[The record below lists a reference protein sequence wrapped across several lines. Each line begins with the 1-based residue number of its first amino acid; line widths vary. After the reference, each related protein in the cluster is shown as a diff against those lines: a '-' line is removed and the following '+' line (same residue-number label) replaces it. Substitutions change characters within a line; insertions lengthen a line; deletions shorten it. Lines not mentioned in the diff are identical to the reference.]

1 MIWQELVLVVRHRLS
16 RVKTEDVMRDLRIL
30 AAHVLQVDASRMT
43 LHMHDKVTEKQREHF
58 NLLIDERMSNMPISK
73 IIQKRLFWGREFDVD
88 LNVLDPRGDTETLIA
103 ACLKLGPQDKILDLG
118 TGSGAIGLTLA
129 AEWPRGDVMCTDI
142 SDKALDVARLNMK
155 NFGVAD
161 GVRLLRSDWF
171 GAVEGRFDLIVS
183 NPPYIALEEWDALDF
198 EVRGFDPR
206 VALTDESDGL
216 SCYRVIVAQA
226 GDYLEMGGH
235 LMVEIGH
242 NQRRAVQDLF
252 DAAGFTQ
259 ITCLPDMAGRDRV
272 VSGVWTV

>member
-1 MIWQELVLVVRHRLS
+1 MIWQELILAVRHRLS

-30 AAHVLQVDASRMT
+30 AAHVSQVDASRMT
-43 LHMHDKVTEKQREHF
+43 LHMHDEVTEKQREHF
-58 NLLIDERMSNMPISK
+58 NLLVDRRTSNMPISK

-103 ACLKLGPQDKILDLG
+103 ACLKLGPQDKVLDLG

-129 AEWPRGDVMCTDI
+129 AEWPRVDVMCTDI
-142 SDKALDVARLNMK
+142 SDEALDVARLNMK
-155 NFGVAD
+155 SFGVAD

-171 GAVEGRFDLIVS
+171 EAVEGRFDLIVS
-183 NPPYIALEEWDALDF
+183 NPPYIALEEWDGLDF

-206 VALTDESDGL
+206 MALTDEADGL

-226 GDYLEMGGH
+226 GAYLEKDGY
-235 LMVEIGH
+235 LMVEVGH
-242 NQRRAVQDLF
+242 TQGRAVQDLY

-259 ITCLPDMAGRDRV
+259 ITCLSDMAGRDRV
-272 VSGVWTV
+272 VSGVWAF

>member
-43 LHMHDKVTEKQREHF
+43 LHMHDEVTEKQREHF

>member
-1 MIWQELVLVVRHRLS
+1 MIWQELILAVRHRLS

-43 LHMHDKVTEKQREHF
+43 LHMHDEVTEKQREHF
-58 NLLIDERMSNMPISK
+58 NLLVDRRTSNMPISK

-103 ACLKLGPQDKILDLG
+103 ACLKLGPQDKVLDLG

-129 AEWPRGDVMCTDI
+129 AEWPRVDVMCTDI
-142 SDKALDVARLNMK
+142 SDEALDVARLNMK
-155 NFGVAD
+155 SFGVAD

-183 NPPYIALEEWDALDF
+183 NPPYIALEEWDGLDF

-206 VALTDESDGL
+206 MALTDEADGL

-226 GDYLEMGGH
+226 GAYLEKDGY
-235 LMVEIGH
+235 LMVEVGH
-242 NQRRAVQDLF
+242 TQGRAVQDLY

-259 ITCLPDMAGRDRV
+259 ITCLSDMAGRDRV
-272 VSGVWTV
+272 VSGVWAF

>member
-1 MIWQELVLVVRHRLS
+1 MIWQELILAVRHRLS

-30 AAHVLQVDASRMT
+30 AAHVSQVDASRMT
-43 LHMHDKVTEKQREHF
+43 LHMHDEVTEKQREHF
-58 NLLIDERMSNMPISK
+58 KLLVNRRMSNMPISK

-103 ACLKLGPQDKILDLG
+103 ACLKLGPQDKVLDLG

-129 AEWPRGDVMCTDI
+129 AEWPLADVMCTDI
-142 SDKALDVARLNMK
+142 SDEALDVARLNMK
-155 NFGVAD
+155 SFDVAD

-171 GAVEGRFDLIVS
+171 EAVEGRFDLIVS
-183 NPPYIALEEWDALDF
+183 NPPYIALEEWDGLDF

-206 VALTDESDGL
+206 MALTDEADGL

-226 GDYLEMGGH
+226 GAYLEKDGY
-235 LMVEIGH
+235 LMVEVGH
-242 NQRRAVQDLF
+242 TQGRAVQDLY

-259 ITCLPDMAGRDRV
+259 ITCLSDMAGRDRV
-272 VSGVWTV
+272 VSGVWAF

>member
-1 MIWQELVLVVRHRLS
+1 MIWQELILAVRHRLS

-30 AAHVLQVDASRMT
+30 AAHVSQVDASRMT
-43 LHMHDKVTEKQREHF
+43 LHMHDEVTEKQREHF
-58 NLLIDERMSNMPISK
+58 NILVDRRMSNMPISK

-103 ACLKLGPQDKILDLG
+103 ACLKLGPQDKVLDLG

-129 AEWPRGDVMCTDI
+129 AEWPRVDVMCTDI
-142 SDKALDVARLNMK
+142 SDEALDVARLNMK
-155 NFGVAD
+155 SFGVAD

-183 NPPYIALEEWDALDF
+183 NPPYIALEEWDGLDF

-206 VALTDESDGL
+206 MALTDEADGL

-226 GDYLEMGGH
+226 GAYLEKDGY
-235 LMVEIGH
+235 LMVEVGH
-242 NQRRAVQDLF
+242 TQGRAVQDLY

-259 ITCLPDMAGRDRV
+259 ITCLSDMAGRDRV
-272 VSGVWTV
+272 VSGVWAF

>member
-1 MIWQELVLVVRHRLS
+1 MIWQELILAVRHRLS
-16 RVKTEDVMRDLRIL
+16 RVKSEDVMRDLRIL

-43 LHMHDKVTEKQREHF
+43 LHMHDEVTEKQREHF

-73 IIQKRLFWGREFDVD
+73 IIQKRLFWGREFGVD

>member
-1 MIWQELVLVVRHRLS
+1 MIWQELILAVRHRLS

-30 AAHVLQVDASRMT
+30 AAHVSQVDASRMT
-43 LHMHDKVTEKQREHF
+43 LHMHDEVTEKQREHF
-58 NLLIDERMSNMPISK
+58 NLLVDRRTSNMPISK

-103 ACLKLGPQDKILDLG
+103 ACLKLGPQDKVLDLG

-129 AEWPRGDVMCTDI
+129 AEWPRVDVMCTDI
-142 SDKALDVARLNMK
+142 SDEALDVARLNMK
-155 NFGVAD
+155 SFGVAD

-183 NPPYIALEEWDALDF
+183 NPPYIALEEWDGLDF

-206 VALTDESDGL
+206 MALTDEADGL

-226 GDYLEMGGH
+226 GAYLEKDGY
-235 LMVEIGH
+235 LMVEVGH
-242 NQRRAVQDLF
+242 TQGRAVQDLY

-259 ITCLPDMAGRDRV
+259 ITCLSDMAGRDRV
-272 VSGVWTV
+272 VSGVWAF

>member
-1 MIWQELVLVVRHRLS
+1 MIWQELILAVRHRLS

-30 AAHVLQVDASRMT
+30 AAHVSQLDASRMT
-43 LHMHDKVTEKQREHF
+43 LHMHDEVTEKQREHF
-58 NLLIDERMSNMPISK
+58 KLLVDRRMSNMPISK

-103 ACLKLGPQDKILDLG
+103 ACLKLGPQDKVLDLG

-129 AEWPRGDVMCTDI
+129 AEWPLADVMCTDI
-142 SDKALDVARLNMK
+142 SDEALDVARLNMK
-155 NFGVAD
+155 SFGVAD

-183 NPPYIALEEWDALDF
+183 NPPYIALEEWDGLDF

-206 VALTDESDGL
+206 VALTDEADGL

-226 GDYLEMGGH
+226 GAYLEKDGY

-242 NQRRAVQDLF
+242 TQGRAVQDLY

-272 VSGVWTV
+272 VSGVWAF

>member
-1 MIWQELVLVVRHRLS
+1 MIWQGLILAVRHRLS

-43 LHMHDKVTEKQREHF
+43 LHMHDEVTEKQREHF
-58 NLLIDERMSNMPISK
+58 NLLVDRRMSNVPISK

-103 ACLKLGPQDKILDLG
+103 ACLKLGPQDKVLDLG

-129 AEWPRGDVMCTDI
+129 AEWPRVDVMCTDI
-142 SDKALDVARLNMK
+142 SDEALDVARLNMK
-155 NFGVAD
+155 SFGVAD

-183 NPPYIALEEWDALDF
+183 NPPYIALEEWDGLDF

-206 VALTDESDGL
+206 MALTDEADGL

-226 GDYLEMGGH
+226 GAYLEKDGY
-235 LMVEIGH
+235 LMVEVGH
-242 NQRRAVQDLF
+242 TQGRAVQDLY

-259 ITCLPDMAGRDRV
+259 ITCLSDMAGRDRV
-272 VSGVWTV
+272 VSGVWAF

>member
-1 MIWQELVLVVRHRLS
+1 MIWQELILAVRHRLS
-16 RVKTEDVMRDLRIL
+16 RVKSEDVMRDLRIL

-43 LHMHDKVTEKQREHF
+43 LHMHDEVTEKQREHF
-58 NLLIDERMSNMPISK
+58 NVLVAERMSNMPISK
-73 IIQKRLFWGREFDVD
+73 IIQKRLFWGREFGVD

-118 TGSGAIGLTLA
+118 TGSGSIGLTLA

-142 SDKALDVARLNMK
+142 SDEALDVARLNMK
-155 NFGVAD
+155 SFGVA
-161 GVRLLRSDWF
+161 GCVRLLRSDWF

-206 VALTDESDGL
+206 VALTDEADGL

-242 NQRRAVQDLF
+242 NQGRAVQDLF

-272 VSGVWTV
+272 VSGLWAV

>member
-1 MIWQELVLVVRHRLS
+1 MIWQELILAVRHRLS

-30 AAHVLQVDASRMT
+30 AAHVSQVDASRMT
-43 LHMHDKVTEKQREHF
+43 LHMHDEVTEKQREHF
-58 NLLIDERMSNMPISK
+58 NLLVDRRMSNMPISK

-103 ACLKLGPQDKILDLG
+103 ACLKLGPQDKVLDLG

-129 AEWPRGDVMCTDI
+129 AEWPRVDVMCTDI
-142 SDKALDVARLNMK
+142 SDEALDVARLNMK
-155 NFGVAD
+155 SFGVAD

-183 NPPYIALEEWDALDF
+183 NPPYIALEEWDGLDF

-206 VALTDESDGL
+206 MALTDEADGL

-226 GDYLEMGGH
+226 GAYLEKDGY
-235 LMVEIGH
+235 LMVEVGH
-242 NQRRAVQDLF
+242 TQGRAVQDLY

-259 ITCLPDMAGRDRV
+259 ITCLSDMAGRDRV
-272 VSGVWTV
+272 VSGVWAF

>member
-1 MIWQELVLVVRHRLS
+1 VIWQELVLVVRHRLS

-43 LHMHDKVTEKQREHF
+43 LHMHDEVTEKQREHF

-171 GAVEGRFDLIVS
+171 GAVEGRFDLIIS

-206 VALTDESDGL
+206 VALTDEADGL

-272 VSGVWTV
+272 VSGVWAV

>member
-1 MIWQELVLVVRHRLS
+1 MIWQELILAVRHRLS

-43 LHMHDKVTEKQREHF
+43 LHMHDEVTEKQREHF
-58 NLLIDERMSNMPISK
+58 NLLVDRRTSNMPISK

-103 ACLKLGPQDKILDLG
+103 ACLKLGPQDKVLDLG

-129 AEWPRGDVMCTDI
+129 AEWPRVDVMCTDI
-142 SDKALDVARLNMK
+142 SDEALDVARLNMK
-155 NFGVAD
+155 RFGVAD

-183 NPPYIALEEWDALDF
+183 NPPYIALEEWDGLDF

-206 VALTDESDGL
+206 MALTDEADGL

-226 GDYLEMGGH
+226 GAYLEKDGY
-235 LMVEIGH
+235 LMVEVGH
-242 NQRRAVQDLF
+242 TQGRAVQDLY

-259 ITCLPDMAGRDRV
+259 ITCLSDMSGRDRV
-272 VSGVWTV
+272 VSGVWAF

>member
-43 LHMHDKVTEKQREHF
+43 LHMHDEVTEKQREHF

-171 GAVEGRFDLIVS
+171 GAVEGRFDLIIS

-206 VALTDESDGL
+206 VALTDEADGL

-272 VSGVWTV
+272 VSGVWAV